1 MTRKEIEE
9 IVTEIANPV
18 VNKHSFEL
26 VDVEFIKEG
35 SSWYLRIYID
45 KPGGITIDDCQV
57 VSEEISDILD
67 KEDPILTVT
76 FWRYLHPDLTG
87 R

>member
-45 KPGGITIDDCQV
+45 KPADNYRRLPGCKRGN
-57 VSEEISDILD
+57 
-67 KEDPILTVT
+67 K
-76 FWRYLHPDLTG
+76 
-87 R
+87 

>member
-26 VDVEFIKEG
+26 VDVEFIKE
-35 SSWYLRIYID
+35 
-45 KPGGITIDDCQV
+45 
-57 VSEEISDILD
+57 
-67 KEDPILTVT
+67 
-76 FWRYLHPDLTG
+76 
-87 R
+87 

>member
-67 KEDPILTVT
+67 KEDPIPHSY